1 MEVILKKTK
10 ITSSV
15 LKQTLRST
23 EKDLQS
29 GSILGWCL
37 FGKAKYIVCYRTDL
51 KSLSI
56 FPMFESIEFG
66 ETFDNSDRYKN
77 VRTGFWIQIKL
88 GGNYVPLSYTS
99 KDEADRD
106 SFIETL
112 KKAKMYAISNGQFF
126 I

>member
-37 FGKAKYIVCYRTDL
+37 FNKAKYIVCYRVEL
-51 KSLSI
+51 KSLSM
-56 FPMFESIEFG
+56 FPMFESIELG
-66 ETFDNSDRYKN
+66 ETFDNSDQYKN
-77 VRTGFWIQIKL
+77 VRTGFWIKIRL
-88 GGNYVPLSYTS
+88 GGNFIPLSYTS

-106 SFIETL
+106 SFIATL
-112 KKAKMYAISNGQFF
+112 KEAKRYAIDNGQFF